1 MNSIKYIV
9 MLTMLLLSLDT
20 TFTATEKV
28 NERINF
34 IENKIN
40 EMTIE
45 EKIGQM
51 LMIYDYS
58 KEMNDKLEKEIKDV
72 KPGGFIVFGPNFTS
86 YDKTKKLINDISS
99 LTEIPMLIAVDEE
112 GGKVQRLK
120 SLTDV
125 VVTDIPDM
133 TSLGKIGS
141 EELAYEIGKII
152 GTEVSTLGINTVFG
166 PVLDVGPSSSS
177 LSTRLLSNDKNIVKK
192 LGIKIGEGI
201 EKSNVLSVYKHFP
214 GIGNSTIDSHL
225 DLPLIK
231 ATKKELL
238 ENELIPFKE
247 AIKNG
252 SSMIMIGHAAYPNIT
267 GSNIPASL
275 SKTIINDI
283 LREELGFNGVVVSD
297 ALNMK
302 AVTNNY
308 SEKEMLEMAINAG
321 CDILLMPKEP
331 KKAVKIIEE
340 LINENKV
347 TPQQIDASVKR
358 ILYLKYFKMNDFKIL
373 DKSYLGT
380 EESKKIVD
388 KIKNYDSN

>member
-1 MNSIKYIV
+1 MNFLKYVV
-9 MLTMLLLSLDT
+9 MLTVLLISLDT
-20 TFTATEKV
+20 TFTVSKKVDEKA
-28 NERINF
+28 NF
-34 IENKIN
+34 IKTKMS
-40 EMTIE
+40 EMSLD

-58 KEMNDKLEKEIKDV
+58 KEMNDKLETEIKEV
-72 KPGGFIVFGPNFTS
+72 QPGGFIVFGPNFTD
-86 YDKTKKLINDISS
+86 YDKTKELIANISS

-120 SLTDV
+120 SLKNV
-125 VVTDIPDM
+125 NVTDIPDM
-133 TSLGKIGS
+133 TTLGKTGS
-141 EELAYEIGKII
+141 ENLAYEVGKII

-166 PVLDVGPSSSS
+166 PVLDVGPKNSS
-177 LSTRLLSNDKNIVKK
+177 LSDRLISSDKNIVKK
-192 LGIKIGEGI
+192 LGVKIGEGI
-201 EKSNVLSVYKHFP
+201 ESVNVLPVYKHFP

-231 ATKKELL
+231 ATKDELF
-238 ENELIPFKE
+238 ENELVSFKE
-247 AIKNG
+247 AIKSG
-252 SSMIMIGHAAYPNIT
+252 SSMIMVGHAAYPNVT

-275 SKTIINDI
+275 SSVIINDI
-283 LREELGFNGVVVSD
+283 LRGELGFKGVVVSD

-308 SEKEMLEMAINAG
+308 SEKEIYEMAINAG

-331 KKAVKIIEE
+331 KKTVKIIKE

-347 TPQQIDASVKR
+347 TLKQIDESVER
-358 ILYLKYFKMNDFKIL
+358 ILYLKYFKINDFEIL

-380 EESKKIVD
+380 EESKKIVEE
-388 KIKNYDSN
+388 IKNYDSN

>member
-1 MNSIKYIV
+1 MNFLKYVV
-9 MLTMLLLSLDT
+9 MLTVLLISLDT
-20 TFTATEKV
+20 TFTVSKKVDEKA
-28 NERINF
+28 NF
-34 IENKIN
+34 IKTKMS
-40 EMTIE
+40 EMSLD

-58 KEMNDKLEKEIKDV
+58 KEMNDKLETEIKEV
-72 KPGGFIVFGPNFTS
+72 QPGGFIVFGPNFTD
-86 YDKTKKLINDISS
+86 YDKTKELIANISS

-120 SLTDV
+120 SLKNV
-125 VVTDIPDM
+125 SVTDIPDM
-133 TSLGKIGS
+133 TTLGKTGS
-141 EELAYEIGKII
+141 ENLAYEVGKII

-166 PVLDVGPSSSS
+166 PVLDVGPKNSS
-177 LSTRLLSNDKNIVKK
+177 LSDRLISSDKNIVKK
-192 LGIKIGEGI
+192 LGVKIGEGI
-201 EKSNVLSVYKHFP
+201 ESVNVLPVYKHFP

-231 ATKKELL
+231 ATKDELF
-238 ENELIPFKE
+238 ENELVSFKE
-247 AIKNG
+247 AIKSG
-252 SSMIMIGHAAYPNIT
+252 SSMIMVGHAAYPNVT

-275 SKTIINDI
+275 SSVIINDI
-283 LREELGFNGVVVSD
+283 LRGELGFKGVVVSD

-308 SEKEMLEMAINAG
+308 SEKEIYEMAINAG

-331 KKAVKIIEE
+331 KKTVKIIKE

-347 TPQQIDASVKR
+347 TLKQIDESVER
-358 ILYLKYFKMNDFKIL
+358 ILYLKYFKINDFEIL

-380 EESKKIVD
+380 EESKKIVEE
-388 KIKNYDSN
+388 IKNYDR

>member
-45 EKIGQM
+45 EKISQM

-177 LSTRLLSNDKNIVKK
+177 LSTRILSSDKNIVKK

-297 ALNMK
+297 ALNMR

-331 KKAVKIIEE
+331 KKAVKIIKE
-340 LINENKV
+340 LIKENKV

-380 EESKKIVD
+380 EESKKIVEE
-388 KIKNYDSN
+388 IKNYDSN

>member
-9 MLTMLLLSLDT
+9 MLTMLLLSFDT
-20 TFTATEKV
+20 TFTTTEKV
-28 NERINF
+28 KERINF
-34 IENKIN
+34 VENKIN

-58 KEMNDKLEKEIKDV
+58 KEMNDKLEKEIEDV

-201 EKSNVLSVYKHFP
+201 ENANVLSVYKHFP

-308 SEKEMLEMAINAG
+308 SEKEILEMAINAG

-331 KKAVKIIEE
+331 KKAVKIIKE
-340 LINENKV
+340 LIKENKV

>member
-1 MNSIKYIV
+1 MNFLKYVV
-9 MLTMLLLSLDT
+9 MLTVLLISLDT
-20 TFTATEKV
+20 TFTVSKKVDEKA
-28 NERINF
+28 NF
-34 IENKIN
+34 IKTKMS
-40 EMTIE
+40 EMSLD

-58 KEMNDKLEKEIKDV
+58 KEMNDKLETEIKEV
-72 KPGGFIVFGPNFTS
+72 QPGGFIVFGPNFTD
-86 YDKTKKLINDISS
+86 YDKTKELIANISS

-120 SLTDV
+120 SLKNV
-125 VVTDIPDM
+125 SVTDIPDM
-133 TSLGKIGS
+133 TTLGKTGS
-141 EELAYEIGKII
+141 ENLAYEVGKII

-166 PVLDVGPSSSS
+166 PVLDVGPKNSS
-177 LSTRLLSNDKNIVKK
+177 LSDRLISSDKNIVKK
-192 LGIKIGEGI
+192 LGVKIGEGI
-201 EKSNVLSVYKHFP
+201 ESVNVLPVYKHFP

-231 ATKKELL
+231 ATKDELF
-238 ENELIPFKE
+238 ENELVSFKE
-247 AIKNG
+247 AIKSG
-252 SSMIMIGHAAYPNIT
+252 SSMIMVGHAAYPNVT

-275 SKTIINDI
+275 SSVIINDI
-283 LREELGFNGVVVSD
+283 LRGELGFKGVVVSD

-308 SEKEMLEMAINAG
+308 SEKEIYEMAINAG

-331 KKAVKIIEE
+331 KKTVKIIKE

-347 TPQQIDASVKR
+347 TLKQIDESVER
-358 ILYLKYFKMNDFKIL
+358 ILYLKYFKINDFEIL

-380 EESKKIVD
+380 EESKKIVEE
-388 KIKNYDSN
+388 IKNYDSN